1 MSKGQDIRIPSLSA
15 CAPSFFGS
23 FGSFRG
29 RYAMRRAGE

>member
-1 MSKGQDIRIPSLSA
+1 MSNGQDIRIPSLSA
-15 CAPSFFGS
+15 CAPTYFGF